1 MEALSVR
8 EYRNNLA
15 ASFTKADNGEQVL
28 IRRKN
33 EIYALVKVGREDLM
47 ITPELQARIDKA
59 REEIKSGKCVTL
71 KSSEDIEVD
80 GFPKAK
86 KYTVDEI
93 AANGYNIDL
102 CGFPHEEEE
111 ILDPM
116 DLINQY
122 QEKRASLNA
131 EIDHVLEKIT
141 SMLGGN

>member
-59 REEIKSGKCVTL
+59 REEIKSGNCVTL
-71 KSSEDIEVD
+71 KSSEDID
-80 GFPKAK
+80 AYF
-86 KYTVDEI
+86 D
-93 AANGYNIDL
+93 
-102 CGFPHEEEE
+102 
-111 ILDPM
+111 
-116 DLINQY
+116 
-122 QEKRASLNA
+122 SL
-131 EIDHVLEKIT
+131 
-141 SMLGGN
+141 

>member
-59 REEIKSGKCVTL
+59 REEIKSGNCLTL
-71 KSSEDIEVD
+71 KSSEDID
-80 GFPKAK
+80 AYF
-86 KYTVDEI
+86 D
-93 AANGYNIDL
+93 
-102 CGFPHEEEE
+102 
-111 ILDPM
+111 
-116 DLINQY
+116 
-122 QEKRASLNA
+122 SL
-131 EIDHVLEKIT
+131 
-141 SMLGGN
+141 

>member
-71 KSSEDIEVD
+71 KSSEDID
-80 GFPKAK
+80 AYFDTQLGFP
-86 KYTVDEI
+86 TGWI
-93 AANGYNIDL
+93 
-102 CGFPHEEEE
+102 
-111 ILDPM
+111 
-116 DLINQY
+116 
-122 QEKRASLNA
+122 R
-131 EIDHVLEKIT
+131 
-141 SMLGGN
+141 

>member
-1 MEALSVR
+1 MDFLR
-8 EYRNNLA
+8 L
-15 ASFTKADNGEQVL
+15 
-28 IRRKN
+28 
-33 EIYALVKVGREDLM
+33 
-47 ITPELQARIDKA
+47 
-59 REEIKSGKCVTL
+59 
-71 KSSEDIEVD
+71 
-80 GFPKAK
+80 K

>member
-59 REEIKSGKCVTL
+59 RAEIKSGKCVTL
-71 KSSEDIEVD
+71 KSSEDID
-80 GFPKAK
+80 AYF
-86 KYTVDEI
+86 D
-93 AANGYNIDL
+93 
-102 CGFPHEEEE
+102 
-111 ILDPM
+111 
-116 DLINQY
+116 
-122 QEKRASLNA
+122 SL
-131 EIDHVLEKIT
+131 
-141 SMLGGN
+141 